1 MKTSKSP
8 WVLLMRVGLMVGAT
22 SALGLAFWS
31 PLRSEERVHARRV
44 IKGLTRSVQTDIA
57 DEALAQIQALTRFAE
72 LLTFEQG
79 PSEKDWAAQAKL
91 FMKHHPGYF
100 AFDWVDPAY
109 RVRWS
114 ASDTEN
120 LAHQKASTEVD
131 VAVRRAM
138 EEVRYHREGE
148 AEFTPAFRLAN
159 GSAGRHIVVP
169 IGRGGDFRGFVVA
182 TIDEQKTL
190 ANILTDHEG
199 LDYAIAVL
207 DGDEEVYRMPGS
219 GAENEKA
226 WAQDAEVQLPGATWR
241 IRVWPE
247 PKMLGEIGPD
257 LSEIALLMGS
267 LIGLLLFLTLDFAR
281 TSYFRSKELGRA
293 RDELE
298 SRVKQRTAELQL
310 SNKALEGEIGERKEA
325 EESLQELSRRLL
337 QLRDEEQRRI
347 ARDLHDSTVQIM
359 GALAIDLEKAQLLAP
374 TGDRL
379 RLQKLLASSGELV
392 ERATSELRT
401 ISFLLH
407 PPILDDLG
415 LQSALAWY
423 ANGFSSRSGIQV
435 GLEVET
441 DLGRL
446 PHELELTLFRIV
458 QEALTNVHRH
468 SASPTVEITVHRDVQ
483 GVTLQIADHGHGM
496 PPGTAELVRN
506 GRAVVGVG
514 IAGMRERVR
523 QLGGHLEIESGV
535 SGTLIRATLPF
546 VTIGLFSE
554 QDSTRGNETV
564 RAGPEQ
570 ATAIDSV
577 NFGADS
583 DKRT

>member
-1 MKTSKSP
+1 
-8 WVLLMRVGLMVGAT
+8 
-22 SALGLAFWS
+22 
-31 PLRSEERVHARRV
+31 
-44 IKGLTRSVQTDIA
+44 VQTDIA
-57 DEALAQIQALTRFAE
+57 DEVREQMLAVVRFAK
-72 LLTFEQG
+72 LLSFEQG
-79 PSEKDWAAQAKL
+79 PSQKDWELQAKL
-91 FMKHHPGYF
+91 FLSHHPGYL
-100 AFDWVDPAY
+100 AIAWVDSTY
-109 RVRWS
+109 RVRWAATDAES
-114 ASDTEN
+114 KGLQDSLT
-120 LAHQKASTEVD
+120 KVD
-131 VAVRRAM
+131 DPLRLELERIKS
-138 EEVRYHREGE
+138 HRKEE
-148 AEFTPAFRLAN
+148 AEFTPAFQLLN
-159 GSAGRHIVVP
+159 GNVGRRIAMPVD
-169 IGRGGDFRGFVVA
+169 RGSGFRGFVVA
-182 TIDEQKTL
+182 VIDEQKAF
-190 ANILTDHEG
+190 ANVLSDHSG
-199 LDYAIAVL
+199 LNYAIAVL
-207 DGDEEVYRMPGS
+207 EDNHEVYRMPGS
-219 GAENEKA
+219 GVENEKE
-226 WAQDAEVQLPGATWR
+226 WAQDADVRLPGATWHV
-241 IRVWPE
+241 RVWPE
-247 PKMLGEIGPD
+247 AKMLREIGPD

-281 TSYFRSKELGRA
+281 TSYFRSKEIGRA

-310 SNKALEGEIGERKEA
+310 SNKALEAEIGERKEA

-359 GALAIDLEKAQLLAP
+359 GALAIDLEKAQLLVP
-374 TGDRL
+374 SGDRL
-379 RLQKLLASSGELV
+379 RLQKLLAGSGELV

-423 ANGFSSRSGIQV
+423 AKGFSSRSGIEV
-435 GLEVET
+435 GVDVEK

-446 PHELELTLFRIV
+446 PRELELTLFRII

-535 SGTLIRATLPF
+535 NGTLIRATLPF
-546 VTIGLFSE
+546 VTIGPFHE
-554 QDSTRGNETV
+554 HDNTRGSETV
-564 RAGPEQ
+564 RASPEQ